1 MKRHIVPDVVSGEQ
15 EVLSVGPNS
24 TVKRASELMCAKH
37 VAAAAVLDGEKLVG
51 IVTERDLV
59 FRVMAKGLDPEN
71 VLVSDVMTAQ
81 PKTIGPNEQ
90 AADALSMMRNGH
102 FRHLP
107 VIDDGIMIGMVSIRD
122 LYEAVSASLEE
133 DLQNAETLIYG
144 EQYGG
149 LSA

>member
-1 MKRHIVPDVVSGEQ
+1 MKRQIVPDVISGEQ
-15 EVLSVGPNS
+15 ELLCVNPGETASRAAAAMS
-24 TVKRASELMCAKH
+24 KRH
-37 VAAAAVLDGEKLVG
+37 VAAALVLEDNKLVG
-51 IVTERDLV
+51 ILTERDLV
-59 FRVMAKGLDPEN
+59 FRVMAKEIDAN
-71 VLVSDVMTAQ
+71 AIAVRDIMTAD

-90 AADALSMMRNGH
+90 ASAALEMMREGH

-107 VIDDGIMIGMVSIRD
+107 VTDGNAILGMISIRD
-122 LYEAVSASLEE
+122 LYEAMASGLAE